1 MVNNCPLL
9 TAKFAPPTVGETK
22 KKFMT
27 GYSKPIPSI
36 YSTVVQELLVQMHFI
51 TYHINYEYNEARK
64 GVVRRILKTEGFR
77 YARPHGQVAGLPL
90 SWRGQS
96 LPIMTLSMG

>member
-1 MVNNCPLL
+1 MSEDSLAMYSHMHSEPAALITAAASCSSDAFNLPLLAMVYCPLL
-9 TAKFAPPTVGETK
+9 TAKFVPPTVGETK

-64 GVVRRILKTEGFR
+64 GVV
-77 YARPHGQVAGLPL
+77 
-90 SWRGQS
+90 
-96 LPIMTLSMG
+96 